1 MLLPGNQGKATWMH
15 WESVPAMKLRQR
27 EISAEN
33 NDTHNQ
39 NMLLHLNK
47 IEPVCLCRS
56 ITLRNGKQVSLN
68 SHYDSDRVPPLTILV
83 KHAIVQLSGWNAKP
97 EWGLFHTSLGKIID
111 IVYNDDESPL
121 HGHLPMYVL
130 VDFQSYIGPPFDS
143 LHPTYIPI
151 PPHTARCKYNC
162 GCQRHYIPLTLA
174 FGKTIHSF
182 QGQNVG
188 PTLPHQPEN
197 PIQTIVVDPGTR
209 AFEGSSPGLLYSII
223 SRSTTLGYLHDIFT
237 SPLFFTGFNMTTQRL
252 QHITLRKDGRTYGKV
267 LLRTMG
273 CLPQTAQQIH
283 DTTLHPAKTSN
294 LLMDSQ
300 LQTFYCS
307 SLFQNY
313 VVFSTSFQ
321 TPTSIII
328 RSATHPIYT

>member
-1 MLLPGNQGKATWMH
+1 
-15 WESVPAMKLRQR
+15 
-27 EISAEN
+27 
-33 NDTHNQ
+33 
-39 NMLLHLNK
+39 
-47 IEPVCLCRS
+47 
-56 ITLRNGKQVSLN
+56 
-68 SHYDSDRVPPLTILV
+68 
-83 KHAIVQLSGWNAKP
+83 
-97 EWGLFHTSLGKIID
+97 
-111 IVYNDDESPL
+111 
-121 HGHLPMYVL
+121 MYVL
-130 VDFQSYIGPPFDS
+130 VDFQRNIGLPFDS

-162 GCQRHYIPLTLA
+162 GCQRNYIPLTLA

-209 AFEGSSPGLLYSII
+209 AFEGSSPHLLYSII
-223 SRSTTLGYLHDIFT
+223 SRITTLGYPHDIFT
-237 SPLFFTGFNMTTQRL
+237 SPFFFTEFDMTTQRL
-252 QHITLRKDGRTYGKV
+252 QHITLRKMVV
-267 LLRTMG
+267 LMSTSSWEKMG
-273 CLPQTAQQIH
+273 SLPQTAQQIH
-283 DTTLHPAKTSN
+283 NTTLHPAKTSN

-300 LQTFYCS
+300 LQMFYCS

-328 RSATHPIYT
+328 HSATHPIYT